1 MARTVP
7 LALVALALI
16 FQGCSQS
23 AAAAEQQQ
31 AVKVFETFQD
41 ALFQGRPTTIRR
53 LLTLESRQFAAAICR
68 RQIAGRR
75 PLEIVGTS
83 KVRHQLRVHV
93 RDPNDSGRESFFVL
107 VKEDGSVRVD
117 MVATT
122 AYNKEEHR
130 RPGPREI
137 VRQKRLTRREI
148 EKIRAMSK
156 EVIR

>member
-1 MARTVP
+1 MARTVR
-7 LALVALALI
+7 LALVVLALL

-31 AVKVFETFQD
+31 AREVLGSFQD
-41 ALFQGRPTTIRR
+41 ALFQGKPATVRR
-53 LLTLESRQFAAAICR
+53 LLTLQSRQFAPAICR
-68 RQIAGRR
+68 RPVAGRQ

-93 RDPNDSGRESFFVL
+93 RDPNDDNRESFFVL
-107 VKEDGSVRVD
+107 VKEDGRVRVD

-122 AYNKEEHR
+122 AYNKAEHR
-130 RPGPREI
+130 RPGPREV
-137 VRQKRLTRREI
+137 VRQKQLTRREI
-148 EKIRAMSK
+148 EKIRAVTK